1 MNKTIYSIIAALFI
15 CAVSNA
21 QTVTNWAG
29 SGSSGNTTNGAT
41 MSNVKFNKPWGM
53 AYDKDSNIWITQE
66 GSHIV
71 TMFRKSDSKFYVRA
85 GKLNSRG
92 YKNGTSINAQFDS
105 PKGIAVGAKIYVAD
119 AGNHCIRAIDQ
130 YKALG
135 TLQSTSLLAGSPGNK
150 GTQNGTGSGAKF
162 NTPTDVVVDSKGNL
176 YVADQQNHVIRKVTA
191 AGVVTTYAGQM
202 GKTGSTNGDKDTK
215 ALFNWPTGL
224 SIDASG
230 NLYVADLANSMIR
243 KIDATTGSVST
254 VYPSKFLW
262 TPHQVFVDAFGTIY
276 TTNGCQLLGKNPLVK
291 DTLKI
296 NDSPFNCGKKNG
308 KGTAAQL
315 NEARAILPLGGLDYL
330 VADRDNHTI
339 RRFVI
344 DPCDAT
350 KASVT
355 AGGATTFCDGGS
367 VKLTGSSTLGNSW
380 SWPGG
385 GSSTMSSVSATKSGW
400 YVLEVT
406 DANTNCTDKDSI
418 EITVNANP
426 TPSITNTGNLSFCP
440 GGSVKLSA
448 DMAYKSYDWST
459 NETTMDI
466 TVSTKETIS
475 LSVEDNNGCKG
486 KSNDVSTDVF
496 KVDSIKFNPWP
507 VPTTPDCEGDTVERT
522 GENGYTDYKWSDG
535 TLGQTI
541 KITKSGKYSVSG
553 KDANGC
559 EAHSKET
566 ELIFYPVP
574 AKPDIQFIND
584 SLYTTTSAHTY
595 EWFKDGVIQPWYN
608 GKQGFLPGAEGK
620 YTVRVY
626 NLPGCFNESDEQEVK
641 IVGVTFSGTKLEIYP
656 NPAEDILN
664 VKGLESGSILRLLDM
679 NGHELQ
685 VSRQTSINVSNLPSG
700 AYLLEVSNAKGQS
713 RVPIYVR

>member
-1 MNKTIYSIIAALFI
+1 MAALFI
-15 CAVSNA
+15 CALSNA

-41 MSNVKFNKPWGM
+41 ISNVKFNKPWGM

-66 GSHIV
+66 GSHII

-92 YKNGTSINAQFDS
+92 YKNGSGINAQFDS

-130 YKALG
+130 YSALG

-150 GTQNGTGSGAKF
+150 GGQNGTGSGAKF

-224 SIDASG
+224 SIDANG
-230 NLYVADLANSMIR
+230 NIYVADLANSMIR
-243 KIDATTGSVST
+243 KIDASTGSVST
-254 VYPSKFLW
+254 VYPSTYLW

-315 NEARAILPLGGLDYL
+315 NEARGILPLSALDYL

-350 KASVT
+350 KASIT
-355 AGGATTFCDGGS
+355 TGGATTFCDGSS
-367 VKLTGSSTLGNSW
+367 VTLTGSSTLKNSW
-380 SWPGG
+380 TWSGG

-406 DANTNCTDKDSI
+406 DVNTNCTDKDSI

-426 TPSITNTGNLSFCP
+426 TPSITNTGSLTFCP
-440 GGSVKLSA
+440 GGDVKLSA

-459 NETTMDI
+459 GETTMDI

-486 KSNDVSTDVF
+486 KSGDVSTDVF
-496 KVDSIKFNPWP
+496 KVDSIEFNPWP
-507 VPTTPDCEGDTVERT
+507 VPTTPDCDGDTVERT
-522 GENGYTDYKWSDG
+522 AENGYADYKWSDG

-541 KITKSGKYSVSG
+541 KITKTGDYSVTAN
-553 KDANGC
+553 DVNGC

-566 ELIFYPVP
+566 GVIFHPLP
-574 AKPDIQFIND
+574 AKPDIQFVND
-584 SLYTTTSAHTY
+584 SLYTTAVEDSY
-595 EWFKDGVIQPWYN
+595 EWFLDGTIQPWHN
-608 GKQGFLPGAEGK
+608 NKQGFRPGAEGK
-620 YTVRVY
+620 YVVRVY
-626 NLPGCFNESDEQEVK
+626 TDKGCFSESEEEDVK
-641 IVGVTFSGTKLEIYP
+641 IVGISFGGIQLEIYP
-656 NPAEDILN
+656 NPATDVLN
-664 VKGLESGSILRLLDM
+664 VKGLEKGSTLRVLDM
-679 NGHELQ
+679 NGRELG
-685 VSRQTSINVSNLPSG
+685 VSYSTTIDVSSLSAG
-700 AYLLEVSNAKGQS
+700 AYLLEVSNTTGQM
-713 RVPIYVR
+713 RVPVYVK